1 MKKTVC
7 ICGID
12 TATLPKLTHRQA
24 EELMQK
30 VKEGDERARGRYILC
45 NMRLVLSVVQ
55 RYSARTNNMD
65 DIFQVGCVGLVKA
78 VDNFDTSYNLKFST
92 YAVPM
97 IVGEIR
103 RFLREGNSLHISR
116 SVRDLAFLALQARE
130 KLESESDREATID
143 DIARELGQPL
153 ESVRNALDAISE
165 PISLFEPVYTDDS
178 DSILVMDQIGDKK
191 NNDERWLESVSL
203 CQALE
208 RLGDREKQILH
219 KRYFEGKTQM
229 EISSEVGISQAQ
241 VSRLEKGA
249 VEQIREMM
257 SFTDKI
263 PHINN

>member
-1 MKKTVC
+1 MKKKVT

-12 TATLPKLTHRQA
+12 TATLPKLSHKEA
-24 EELMQK
+24 EELMLK
-30 VKEGDERARGRYILC
+30 VKAGDKHARGRYILC

-55 RYSARTNNMD
+55 RYASRVNNMD

-78 VDNFDTSYNLKFST
+78 VDNFDVSYNLKFST

-103 RFLREGNSLHISR
+103 RYLREGNSLHVSR
-116 SVRDLAFLALQARE
+116 SIRDLAFMALQARE
-130 KLESESDREATID
+130 KLEINSDREATID
-143 DIARELGQPL
+143 EIAKELGQPL

-191 NNDERWLESVSL
+191 NTDERWLENVSL

-208 RLGDREKQILH
+208 KLGDREKQILR

-241 VSRLEKGA
+241 VSRLEKSA
-249 VEQIREMM
+249 MAQIREMM
-257 SFTDKI
+257 SFCDTI
-263 PHINN
+263 PHIN